1 MCSQSKGID
10 SANISA
16 SMCGKIRTIPALLH
30 CVSRRRDNS
39 WLDCGLPNPIG
50 VARSLTCYLL
60 TLDMLQ
66 GLLRLESSIQSMVQE
81 ARRATGRPAGM
92 QAAWGL
98 LYDTPIASMV
108 ALPSLYLNDLE
119 HTYESFR
126 PIQFPPGT
134 DLRRKCIVSLLYR
147 IPLTPQVA
155 GINNTDQI
163 EKRFTAP
170 VFRQGTNRNRNRE
183 SLSGGGTLGRRNER
197 YQRVSYDWPTKRA
210 DGQRAEIRTCT
221 SVAFSGFQGGRR
233 GSNFR
238 GLLQRKNDTSLLRDE
253 QGKIPL
259 ARRGCSP
266 NIAQRHWNP
275 AREPHHL
282 VGFTPEVT

>member
-1 MCSQSKGID
+1 MLSLDPQYAPRIASTSKLD
-10 SANISA
+10 SIH
-16 SMCGKIRTIPALLH
+16 G
-30 CVSRRRDNS
+30 
-39 WLDCGLPNPIG
+39 
-50 VARSLTCYLL
+50 
-60 TLDMLQ
+60 
-66 GLLRLESSIQSMVQE
+66 QE

-92 QAAWGL
+92 QVAWGL

-108 ALPSLYLNDLE
+108 ALPSLYLNDRE
-119 HTYESFR
+119 YTYESFR

-253 QGKIPL
+253 ICKIRAGQSECLHIIRPL
-259 ARRGCSP
+259 ALNRFRMAQDAVSGQGFRLPPPLAGGRGLRVRSGVASAP
-266 NIAQRHWNP
+266 DGDM
-275 AREPHHL
+275 
-282 VGFTPEVT
+282 VGPLPWSG

>member
-1 MCSQSKGID
+1 
-10 SANISA
+10 
-16 SMCGKIRTIPALLH
+16 
-30 CVSRRRDNS
+30 
-39 WLDCGLPNPIG
+39 
-50 VARSLTCYLL
+50 
-60 TLDMLQ
+60 
-66 GLLRLESSIQSMVQE
+66 
-81 ARRATGRPAGM
+81 M

-238 GLLQRKNDTSLLRDE
+238 GLLQGKNDTSLLRDE
-253 QGKIPL
+253 K
-259 ARRGCSP
+259 AKRRPDRYGCLDMVTASRFGESSLPQNLGMGQKEGGSP
-266 NIAQRHWNP
+266 TILR
-275 AREPHHL
+275 L
-282 VGFTPEVT
+282 GT